1 MNAGE
6 NVITLM
12 SRISLICLLCLLFPF
27 PQFGRPVQ
35 DNPLTPEQVIDN
47 IRTQSFT
54 GKKIDF
60 VFSNADIGDMVDFL
74 EAVGGIRFD
83 LNPRIKIKATYHMLQ
98 VPWDQALAAILADHE
113 LHIDLAQNSMKIYRG
128 QKYVLAF
135 NDGKKVKTFM
145 FLYERFYLILIA
157 LFVLIAGTVG
167 IVLIKKSKAKR
178 NQNQRKD
185 LLGREQAEEIEKKL
199 VFLLEVK
206 KIYRDDKL
214 TLLSLSEI
222 LGITLHQLSWV
233 INNRLNKSFP
243 SLINHYRVEEVK
255 TKLAG
260 TGRNET
266 TILHSAFE
274 SGFSTKA
281 SFNKAFKAITGL
293 TPSQYRNKHFRE
305 DSFSST
311 SK

>member
-1 MNAGE
+1 MNVGKK
-6 NVITLM
+6 VFTSM
-12 SRISLICLLCLLFPF
+12 WRVSLVSLLCLLSSSL
-27 PQFGRPVQ
+27 QFGRPDQ
-35 DNPLTPEQVIDN
+35 AHRLTPEQLIDN
-47 IRTQSFT
+47 FRTQSFS
-54 GKKIDF
+54 GEKIDF
-60 VFSNADIGDMVDFL
+60 IFSNTEIREMIEFL
-74 EAVGGIRFD
+74 EIFSGLRFD
-83 LNPRIKIKATYHMLQ
+83 LDPDVKARATYHMQQ

-113 LHIDLAQNSMKIYRG
+113 LNIDLGMNSMKIFRG
-128 QKYVLAF
+128 RKVVLAF
-135 NDGKKVKTFM
+135 HDEKKVKTFL

-167 IVLIKKSKAKR
+167 FILIKKSREKR
-178 NQNQRKD
+178 NQNQRKA
-185 LLGREQAEEIEKKL
+185 LLGREQAEEIEKQL
-199 VFLLEVK
+199 LYLLEVK

-214 TLLSLSEI
+214 TLLSLSEE
-222 LGITLHQLSWV
+222 LNLTPHHLSWV

-293 TPSQYRNKHFRE
+293 TPSQYREKHINEGQTGSIPR
-305 DSFSST
+305 
-311 SK
+311 